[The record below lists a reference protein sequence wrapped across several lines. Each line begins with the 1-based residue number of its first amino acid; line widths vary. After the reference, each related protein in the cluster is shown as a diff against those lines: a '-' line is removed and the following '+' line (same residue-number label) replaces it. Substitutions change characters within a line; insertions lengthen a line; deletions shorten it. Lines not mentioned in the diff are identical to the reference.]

1 MNRYVEI
8 KRLTWLKEVIKM
20 SDSISL
26 RAVYLNLMCCKL
38 LKVFKRVF
46 FWILWILYFLTLYY
60 IIYYFME
67 RDSQRH
73 KKQTLVSSEGAIQS
87 SPVNSI
93 TSDHSRGDVGIIHAF
108 MKCREN
114 GGTNAI
120 MSISRLNLKMYFQTF
135 L

>member
-73 KKQTLVSSEGAIQS
+73 KKQTLVSSEGAI
-87 SPVNSI
+87 
-93 TSDHSRGDVGIIHAF
+93 
-108 MKCREN
+108 
-114 GGTNAI
+114 
-120 MSISRLNLKMYFQTF
+120 
-135 L
+135 